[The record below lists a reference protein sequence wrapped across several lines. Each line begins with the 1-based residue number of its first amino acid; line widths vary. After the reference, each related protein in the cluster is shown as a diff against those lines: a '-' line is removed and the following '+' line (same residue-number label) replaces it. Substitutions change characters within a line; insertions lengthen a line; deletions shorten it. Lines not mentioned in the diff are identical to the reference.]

1 MASVPSNAKSAKSGD
16 NVESLLKQQ
25 QRQEENRSSNDNQKE
40 EEEEY
45 ETKFFKATVAPFPLE
60 A

>member
-1 MASVPSNAKSAKSGD
+1 MAAVPSNAKSAKSGD
-16 NVESLLKQQ
+16 NVESLLKQKRKQ
-25 QRQEENRSSNDNQKE
+25 EGNNSNDTQEEEKE
-40 EEEEY
+40 DY

>member
-1 MASVPSNAKSAKSGD
+1 MAVVPSNAKSAKSGD

-25 QRQEENRSSNDNQKE
+25 KRQEGNNINDNQE
-40 EEEEY
+40 EVN
-45 ETKFFKATVAPFPLE
+45 ETKIFKATVAPFPLE